1 MLLQISIS
9 EQYLGKHLPKSTVAG
24 HEDLAAEISYH
35 DQYFIYQSSII
46 HSVCSKFCLKYFFKR
61 SQDDNLVPSV
71 RSLLPSRKTTR
82 NQGSFSWE
90 EGKEP
95 WEREWWADFI
105 FPRAFENNNICKI
118 WRRGR
123 GLGQIECIMGDSNA
137 HVLWGN
143 DFSLPHWPFY
153 ELNKVISTL
162 H

>member
-24 HEDLAAEISYH
+24 HEELASKISYS

-46 HSVCSKFCLKYFFKR
+46 HSVCPKFCLKYFFKY
-61 SQDDNLVPSV
+61 SWDDNLILRVL
-71 RSLLPSRKTTR
+71 SLLPSRKTSR

-95 WEREWWADFI
+95 WERGFSGEFI
-105 FPRAFENNNICKI
+105 FPRAVENNNVCKI

-137 HVLWGN
+137 HVLWDN
-143 DFSLPHWPFY
+143 DFSPPHWPFY